1 MSTTTTD
8 RPVMQRAAAPRR
20 AKARAADYAAS
31 LRRQYRLRSFGR
43 NLRADLLTVIA
54 WVSVAM
60 SIALWLAD
68 GGLNKITNVGTALTA
83 VGIVTGLVATDLVV
97 LMLLLAARIPLV
109 DRAFGHDHAVAVHS
123 KLGKWVIYGLLLHGW
138 FLLCGYAAKDGLG
151 LAAELSSLL
160 SVGDLVLGVCALGIL
175 IVVAV
180 TSIISVKKSLPYEVW
195 HVIHLATYIAVGFS
209 LPHQFSMSGL
219 LGPTKMAR
227 WYWIGMFLV
236 TGFAILAYRVFLPVF
251 ASLEHQLVV
260 TKVRYEAND
269 VVSIEMQ
276 GRNLPALDVE
286 GGQFFHW
293 RFLAKGLW
301 WHQHP
306 FSVSAA
312 PTSDTLRITIRAL
325 GRGTEA
331 LMNVRPG
338 TRVMIEGPYGI
349 FSHMT
354 RTLPGLVLVGIGIGI
369 APIRALLE
377 ATDVVPGRTTVI
389 LRGHTPGQLYLLR
402 EIQVLCQER
411 GARLITLVGSRTSN
425 RLGETGWMPAS
436 HRGNRLVDLVPYVAD
451 SDLYVCGPQTAS
463 DLVIADAL
471 ACGTPSGSIHNE
483 RFVW

>member
-1 MSTTTTD
+1 M
-8 RPVMQRAAAPRR
+8 MQSAAAPRR
-20 AKARAADYAAS
+20 GISRVADRAAA
-31 LRRQYRLRSFGR
+31 LQRRYRLRSLGR

-60 SIALWLAD
+60 AITLWLAD
-68 GGLNKITNVGTALTA
+68 GGLAKVTSLGTGLTAL
-83 VGIVTGLVATDLVV
+83 GIVTGLVATDLVV
-97 LMLLLAARIPLV
+97 LMLLLAARIPFV
-109 DRAFGHDHAVAVHS
+109 DRAFGHDHAVAIHG

-138 FLLCGYAAKDGLG
+138 FLLCGYAANDKLSLSGELG
-151 LAAELSSLL
+151 SLL

-175 IVVAV
+175 IAVAV
-180 TSIISVKKSLPYEVW
+180 SSIISVRRSLPYEVW

-209 LPHQFSMSGL
+209 LPHQFSMSVL
-219 LGPTKMAR
+219 MGPGTFAR
-227 WYWIGMFLV
+227 WYWIGLFAV
-236 TGFAILAYRVFLPVF
+236 TGFLLLGYRVFLPIF

-301 WHQHP
+301 WQQHP

-325 GRGTEA
+325 GRGTA
-331 LMNVRPG
+331 QLMTVKPG

-349 FSHMT
+349 FSDKART
-354 RTLPGLVLVGIGIGI
+354 RAPLTLIGIGIGI
-369 APIRALLE
+369 APIRAILE
-377 ATDVVPGRTTVI
+377 ATETVPGWTTVI
-389 LRGHTPGQLYLLR
+389 LRGHTPSQLYLLR
-402 EIQVLCQER
+402 EIQVLCQDK
-411 GARLITLVGSRTSN
+411 GARLITLVGSRTQN

-436 HRGNRLVDLVPYVAD
+436 HRGNRLVDLVPYVAG
-451 SDLYVCGPQTAS
+451 SDVYVCGPQAAS
-463 DLVIADAL
+463 DLVVADAL
-471 ACGTPSGSIHNE
+471 VCGTPADSIHNE
-483 RFVW
+483 RFAW